1 MTTQKDTQEI
11 AALCLQGIEE
21 FAKSINFGKDVF
33 VSKVMS
39 ICDNTKLDY
48 KAKSDKLCKMILA
61 IKDVTQTIYEEFSN
75 LKDL

>member
-1 MTTQKDTQEI
+1 M
-11 AALCLQGIEE
+11 QGIED